1 MSEQQISAVIR
12 ARKRES
18 NMVNAMEVLNLLP
31 TEIQIAHA
39 VALEMENWNVGKL
52 LHLNFYGVK
61 VVVEFT
67 LLADT
72 YPPRWPKD

>member
-39 VALEMENWNVGKL
+39 VALEMKNRNVVKL
-52 LHLNFYGVK
+52 LHSNFNAVK
-61 VVVEFT
+61 VVVGFT
-67 LLADT
+67 LLA
-72 YPPRWPKD
+72 YAYLPR